1 MSVDYDLV
9 VIGTNAHAYELVSLA
24 NQAQTRVAWICDR
37 KMSDT
42 RENYCIKPY
51 INISKIHHILQI
63 LKTQLGD
70 RAKPDSFKLWLN
82 RRFGEVL

>member
-24 NQAQTRVAWICDR
+24 NQVQARVAWICDR
-37 KMSDT
+37 QMSDT
-42 RENYCIKPY
+42 GENPCINTY
-51 INISKIHHILQI
+51 INIDKIHHILQI

-70 RAKPDSFKLWLN
+70 RPKPERFKLFAN
-82 RRFGEVL
+82 QNI